1 MAIADLTKVEVVL
14 PRDDLDSA
22 LSGLQRSG
30 LLHVDDI
37 HDRLDE
43 DLAGQE
49 EEPPAGP
56 GGGGSGGAGAAGGR
70 QADID
75 FLLQLFQRFAPLKK
89 GLLEEFFGSP
99 PPRTRDQLSRL
110 VDSVDVAELRG
121 RLSGELTRFEQLLSE
136 RALLRQRRTDLEPW
150 RPLDLP
156 LADLTAG
163 RRTTLLP
170 VRMPGADG
178 ALTAAAGDGSLGSS
192 AVYAPVSTGRRAS
205 YGVLAVVN
213 EQAADAQDGLRRLRG
228 EVVDLPGGAATPGAA
243 LAAADSR
250 LAEIDEQLA
259 ELRLRF
265 ANAAERYRGAVQA
278 HADAA
283 SGWRAEQEARR
294 RLYYSKRAAVLIGWV
309 RAEHVS
315 PLRVVL
321 TQTCPGARAR
331 FTAPADAD
339 DPPVDLHNRTLIR
352 PFEFLIRMF
361 GMPKYFAIDP
371 TPFVAVAMTLF
382 YALALG
388 DAGYG
393 LLQVLLALWLMR
405 RYQSAGE
412 TRLFLRMFVITGL
425 AAMVVGVLTWSF
437 FGASPGVSLPTADD
451 PNPAKIL
458 GLLPLLYPTVNIT
471 TLMAVSIGVG
481 VIFQLASIVAG
492 LISVWK
498 SGQRRDAVLEQG
510 SWLAL
515 LVTLL
520 LWVAVRAAG
529 IAVLDTPST
538 VLLAASAASVVL
550 FGIRQGNR
558 IGRVLA
564 GIVSLYGIVGYYGLV
579 GFFSDVLSYMR
590 LGILSLTSAFIG
602 QVGNLMGSLFFGGSG
617 AAMVLGAVIG
627 GLIVVLFH
635 ALNLVLSML
644 GAFVHSLRLNY
655 LESFQRYFDPK
666 GRAFSPLRGES
677 RHYRIIDTVM
687 TR

>member
-14 PRDDLDSA
+14 PRDDLDGA
-22 LSGLQRSG
+22 LSGLERSG
-30 LLHVDDI
+30 LVHVDDV
-37 HDRLDE
+37 HDGLDQ

-49 EEPPAGP
+49 EEAPAA
-56 GGGGSGGAGAAGGR
+56 SAGAVGR

-99 PPRTRDQLSRL
+99 PPRTRDQLARL
-110 VDSVDVAELRG
+110 VESVDTAELRG
-121 RLSGELTRFEQLLSE
+121 RLGGELTRYEQLLSE
-136 RALLRQRRTDLEPW
+136 QALLRQRRANLEPW
-150 RPLDLP
+150 RPLDLN
-156 LADLTAG
+156 LDDLNAG

-170 VRMPGADG
+170 VRMPGADD
-178 ALTAAAGDGSLGSS
+178 ALTTAAGDGSLGSS
-192 AVYAPVSTGRRAS
+192 AVYAPVSTGKRAS

-213 EQAADAQDGLRRLRG
+213 EQVVDAQDGLRRLRG
-228 EVVDLPGGAATPGAA
+228 EVVDLPGGAATPVAA
-243 LAAADSR
+243 LAAADVR

-259 ELRLRF
+259 ELRQRF

-283 SGWRAEQEARR
+283 SGKRAEQDARR
-294 RLYYSKRAAVLIGWV
+294 RLYYSKRAAVLVGWV
-309 RAEHVS
+309 RAEQVG
-315 PLRVVL
+315 PLRIVL
-321 TQTCPGARAR
+321 AQTCARARAR
-331 FTAPADAD
+331 FSAPAAAD
-339 DPPVDLHNRTLIR
+339 DPPVDLRNRPLVR

-405 RYQSAGE
+405 RYRSAGE
-412 TRLFLRMFVITGL
+412 TRLFLRMFVITGI

-437 FGASPGVSLPTADD
+437 FGASPGVLD
-451 PNPAKIL
+451 PGDKIL
-458 GLLPLLYPTVNIT
+458 GLLPIITPTRDIVP
-471 TLMAVSIGVG
+471 LMAFSIGVG
-481 VIFQLASIVAG
+481 VVFQLASVAAG
-492 LISVWK
+492 LATVWK

-520 LWVAVRAAG
+520 LWIAVRAAG
-529 IAVLDTPST
+529 AAALDTPAT
-538 VLLAASAASVVL
+538 ALVAASAAAVVL

-617 AAMVLGAVIG
+617 AAMVLGAIAG

-666 GRAFSPLRGES
+666 GRAFRPLHGET

>member
-22 LSGLQRSG
+22 LSGLERSG
-30 LLHVDDI
+30 LVHVDDI
-37 HDRLDE
+37 HDGLDE
-43 DLAGQE
+43 DLAGHE
-49 EEPPAGP
+49 AAPPAA
-56 GGGGSGGAGAAGGR
+56 SAGAAGR

-121 RLSGELTRFEQLLSE
+121 RLSGELTSYEQLLSE
-136 RALLRQRRTDLEPW
+136 QALLRQRRANLEPW
-150 RPLDLP
+150 RPIDLN
-156 LADLTAG
+156 LADLAAG
-163 RRTTLLP
+163 RHTTLLP
-170 VRMPGADG
+170 VRVPGADD

-192 AVYAPVSTGRRAS
+192 AAYVPVSTGKRES

-213 EQAADAQDGLRRLRG
+213 EQAVDAQDGLRRLRG
-228 EVVDLPGGAATPGAA
+228 EVVDLPGGALTPGAA
-243 LAAADSR
+243 LAAADAR
-250 LAEIDEQLA
+250 LGEIDEHLS
-259 ELRLRF
+259 ELRRRF
-265 ANAAERYRGAVQA
+265 VNAAERYRGAVQA

-283 SGWRAEQEARR
+283 SGKRAEQEARR
-294 RLYYSKRAAVLIGWV
+294 RLYYSKRAAVMVGWV
-309 RAEHVS
+309 RAEHVD
-315 PLRVVL
+315 PLRIVL
-321 TQTCPGARAR
+321 AQICPSARAR
-331 FTAPADAD
+331 FSAPAAAD
-339 DPPVDLHNRTLIR
+339 DPPVDLSNRTLVR

-361 GMPKYFAIDP
+361 GMPRYFEIDP

-382 YALALG
+382 YAVALG

-412 TRLFLRMFVITGL
+412 TRLFLRMFVITGI

-437 FGASPGVSLPTADD
+437 FGASPGA
-451 PNPAKIL
+451 PNPGDKIL
-458 GLLPLLYPTVNIT
+458 GFLPLIAPTRDIVP
-471 TLMAVSIGVG
+471 LMAFSIGVG
-481 VIFQLASIVAG
+481 VVFQLASIVAG
-492 LISVWK
+492 LITFWK
-498 SGQRRDAVLEQG
+498 SGRRRDAVLEQG

-520 LWVAVRAAG
+520 LWIAVRAAG
-529 IAVLDTPST
+529 VAALETPAT
-538 VLLAASAASVVL
+538 VLVAASAAAVVL
-550 FGIRQGNR
+550 FGIREGNR
-558 IGRVLA
+558 IGRVLT

-617 AAMVLGAVIG
+617 AAVVMGAIVG

-666 GRAFSPLRGES
+666 GRAFSPLRGET

>member
-22 LSGLQRSG
+22 LSGLERSG
-30 LLHVDDI
+30 LVHVDDI
-37 HDRLDE
+37 HDRIDR

-49 EEPPAGP
+49 EEPPVA
-56 GGGGSGGAGAAGGR
+56 SGGAAGR

-99 PPRTRDQLSRL
+99 PPRTRDQLARL
-110 VDSVDVAELRG
+110 VDSVDVAELRE
-121 RLSGELTRFEQLLSE
+121 RLGGELNRFEQLLSE
-136 RALLRQRRTDLEPW
+136 QAHLRQRRTDLEPW
-150 RPLDLP
+150 RPLDAP
-156 LADLTAG
+156 LADLAAG
-163 RRTTLLP
+163 RHTTLLP
-170 VRMPGADG
+170 VRMPGADD
-178 ALTAAAGDGSLGSS
+178 AVAAAAADGSLGSS
-192 AVYAPVSTGRRAS
+192 AVYAPVSAGKRAS
-205 YGVLAVVN
+205 FGVLAVVN

-228 EVVDLPGGAATPGAA
+228 EVVDLPGGAETPGAA

-250 LAEIDEQLA
+250 LTEIGEQLE
-259 ELRLRF
+259 ELRQRF

-283 SGWRAEQEARR
+283 SGRRAEQEARR

-309 RAEHVS
+309 RAEHVA

-321 TQTCPGARAR
+321 TQTCPSARAR
-331 FTAPADAD
+331 FTAPVTDD

-361 GMPKYFAIDP
+361 GMPRYFSIDP

-382 YALALG
+382 YAMALG

-412 TRLFLRMFVITGL
+412 TRLFLRMFVITGI

-437 FGASPGVSLPTADD
+437 FGASPGISDPTAD
-451 PNPAKIL
+451 AKIL
-458 GLLPLLYPTVNIT
+458 GFLPLFYPTVQIT

-481 VIFQLASIVAG
+481 VLFQLASIVAG

-498 SGQRRDAVLEQG
+498 SGQRRDAAAEQG

-520 LWVAVRAAG
+520 LWIAVRAAG
-529 IAVLDTPST
+529 ITALETPST

-550 FGIRQGNR
+550 FGIREGNR
-558 IGRVLA
+558 IGRVLT

-617 AAMVLGAVIG
+617 AAVVVGAVVG

-655 LESFQRYFDPK
+655 LESFQRYFDPQ
-666 GRAFSPLRGES
+666 GRAFSPLRGET
-677 RHYRIIDTVM
+677 RHYRIIDTVL

>member
-1 MAIADLTKVEVVL
+1 MAIADLSKVEVVL
-14 PRDDLDSA
+14 PRDDLDNA
-22 LSGLQRSG
+22 LSGLERSG
-30 LLHVDDI
+30 LVHVDDV

-43 DLAGQE
+43 DFAAHE
-49 EEPPAGP
+49 AEPPAAT
-56 GGGGSGGAGAAGGR
+56 GAGR
-70 QADID
+70 QADTD
-75 FLLQLFQRFAPLKK
+75 FLLQLFQRFAPIKK

-99 PPRTRDQLSRL
+99 PPRTRDQLSSL

-121 RLSGELTRFEQLLSE
+121 RLGGELTRYEQLLSE
-136 RALLRQRRTDLEPW
+136 RALLRQRRANLEPW
-150 RPLDLP
+150 RALDVPLDD
-156 LADLTAG
+156 LAAG
-163 RRTTLLP
+163 RHSTLLP
-170 VRMPGADG
+170 VRMPGVAD
-178 ALTAAAGDGSLGSS
+178 AVAAAAGAGELGSS
-192 AVYAPVSTGRRAS
+192 AAWVPVSAGKRAS

-228 EVVDLPGGAATPGAA
+228 EVVDLPGGAVTPGAA
-243 LAAADSR
+243 LATADAR
-250 LAEIDEQLA
+250 LAEIDAQLA
-259 ELRLRF
+259 ELEQRF

-283 SGWRAEQEARR
+283 SGKRAEQEARR

-309 RAEHVS
+309 RSEHVD
-315 PLRVVL
+315 PLRIVL
-321 TQTCPGARAR
+321 AQTCPRARAR
-331 FTAPADAD
+331 ISAPAVAD
-339 DPPVDLHNRTLIR
+339 DPPVDLSNRTLVR

-361 GMPKYFAIDP
+361 GMPRYFAIDP

-405 RYQSAGE
+405 RYQSAGD
-412 TRLFLRMFVITGL
+412 TRLFLRMFVITGV

-437 FGASPGVSLPTADD
+437 FGASPGFD
-451 PNPAKIL
+451 PDRPETRIL
-458 GLLPLLYPTVNIT
+458 GFLPLITPTRDIVP
-471 TLMAVSIGVG
+471 LMGFSIGVG

-492 LISVWK
+492 LVTFWK
-498 SGQRRDAVLEQG
+498 SGWQRDAVLQQG

-529 IAVLDTPST
+529 AAALETAST
-538 VLLAASAASVVL
+538 VLVAASAATVVL
-550 FGIRQGNR
+550 FGIREGGR
-558 IGRVLA
+558 IGRILA

-602 QVGNLMGSLFFGGSG
+602 QVGNLMGGLFFGGGSG
-617 AAMVLGAVIG
+617 AAVVMGAIVG

-666 GRAFSPLRGES
+666 GRAFSPLRGET
-677 RHYRIIDTVM
+677 RHYRIIDTVL